1 MLSKAQAVIA
11 TLPAYDM
18 TRARNY
24 YEKTLGLTPDD
35 MMPATDAGVLYTV
48 NGHSFLVF
56 RTESPRGG
64 TTVAGFLVADLEA
77 EMKELRGRGV
87 VFEEYDLPGLKT
99 VNGISED
106 RNMRGA
112 WFKDSEGNI
121 LALNEMIK

>member
-1 MLSKAQAVIA
+1 VIA

-18 TRARNY
+18 ARARNY
-24 YEKTLGLTPDD
+24 YEKTLGFTPDS
-35 MMPATDAGVLYTV
+35 MMPVTEDGVLYTV
-48 NGHSFLVF
+48 NGQSFLVF

-99 VNGISED
+99 VNGISD
-106 RNMRGA
+106 QRNMRGA

-121 LALNEMIK
+121 LALNEMVK